1 MFNISLGQ
9 KITVKSIIYLVR
21 FLNFINI
28 EIKWVFFTLFTVF
41 LSLTFWNF
49 KNYSLDDF
57 MKLTRRKPV
66 LSLAETVPNTIL
78 RFDSNSKNNSV
89 LALEKVVE
97 KKVEATLPAPKVLS
111 VRPLNLL
118 ARSYI
123 VYDYKNNRELT
134 SRDIELV
141 LPPASLVKVLSVMYF
156 TQDLNFTDRFKMTQ
170 ECSVVNGQ
178 KVGFKVGEEIS
189 VKDLVYSS
197 LIYSGAD
204 AICLLSR
211 TNSNLTLEGFNNYA
225 KSLGLRNSNFTNYIG
240 LDFTDNLTTSEDMLT
255 LTKEFLKKDIF
266 SEIVKIKS
274 YELEDKKVIY
284 NTNKMLFSEKY
295 SAGVK
300 TGTTDGANENLIY
313 RYKDD
318 SKNIDLLVVILNSAN
333 RYSDVKQV
341 IGSLYFN

>member
-1 MFNISLGQ
+1 MLNLSLGQ
-9 KITVKSIIYLVR
+9 KITVKFILYLTR

-28 EIKWVFFTLFTVF
+28 EIKWVFFTLFTVI

-57 MKLTRRKPV
+57 MRVTRRKPV
-66 LSLAETVPNTIL
+66 LSLSETIP
-78 RFDSNSKNNSV
+78 SSV
-89 LALEKVVE
+89 LRLDSDSKKTSVSAFEKIIE
-97 KKVEATLPAPKVLS
+97 NKVNITAPAIKLLS
-111 VRPLNLL
+111 VKPINLL
-118 ARSYI
+118 ARSYV
-123 VYDYKNNRELT
+123 VYDYKNNREIV
-134 SRDIELV
+134 SRDKDLV
-141 LPPASLVKVLSVMYF
+141 LPPASLVKILSVMYF
-156 TQDLNFTDRFKMTQ
+156 SRDLNFSDRFKMTQ
-170 ECSVVNGQ
+170 ECTLVNGQ
-178 KVGFKVGEEIS
+178 KVGFRVDESVS

-211 TNSNLTLEGFNNYA
+211 TNDSLNLDGFNNYA
-225 KSLGLRNSNFTNYIG
+225 KSLGLKNSNFTNYIG
-240 LDFTDNLTTSEDMLT
+240 LDFTDNVTTSEDMLI

-274 YELEDKKVIY
+274 YELENKKVIY

-313 RYKDD
+313 RYKDE
-318 SKNIDLLVVILNSAN
+318 SKDIDLLIVILNSAN

-341 IGSLYFN
+341 IENLYFN